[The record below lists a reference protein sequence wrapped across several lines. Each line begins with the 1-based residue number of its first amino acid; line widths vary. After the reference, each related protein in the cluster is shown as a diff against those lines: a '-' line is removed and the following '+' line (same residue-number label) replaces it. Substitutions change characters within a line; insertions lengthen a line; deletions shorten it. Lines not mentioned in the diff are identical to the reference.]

1 MILTL
6 LEAAREGRPWSSGRV
21 VVRGGA
27 LKGALRSALCAVLRG
42 VPESADSR
50 ACAGPT
56 PLGCGLA
63 DNEPAA
69 HPACA
74 VCRLFGAPGQEAAVW
89 FGDALEVDD
98 DAPPRARLQTS
109 GLVPDRVGGSSS
121 RRLGGWSS
129 EAGPAVAV
137 SAGRAGISGSSV
149 SAWVALAPWGW
160 LGSPDPDLSNLLA
173 AAVRAVSVMGSLCG
187 LDVEELRLEPLQS
200 ASPARALPAAEQPG
214 VSGRVV
220 YQLEASLQS
229 AMRVG
234 QRWDA
239 QGPRIGGGMLR
250 SACVSV
256 LKRVAG
262 GPLSEELFFGDLL
275 PSGLAPVAPLSELV
289 CSRVPRDHPS
299 VDGLAARALGL
310 GVDVH
315 CGECGAPLVVV
326 SDLGAPITRWS
337 GLPWSVFG
345 TRGAAAV
352 RQSAVATIIP
362 MGVRWRGSLT
372 ALTKEAAAQS
382 QWLDG
387 IEVNLG
393 GGRSRGFGRARL
405 VVSRKTLA
413 SRDERLAAV
422 LDWDRRLAS
431 AAAAMALAGNGR
443 GGAAPLA
450 ADDGTALSAGEMALP
465 LVARSALMLSRLGSG
480 VGQGVDVGVLLG
492 EELAQTLEARLV
504 ASVMRSARLGGYHRE
519 RGLPRDARQVAR
531 AGSAMVVAIRRDR
544 MTAGSQA
551 AEALAE
557 RLEHLECEGVGLGR
571 IQGLGRLELL

>member
-6 LEAAREGRPWSSGRV
+6 LEAAREGRPCSGGRV

-27 LKGALRSALCAVLRG
+27 IKGALRAALGAVLRG

-50 ACAGPT
+50 VCAGPT
-56 PLGCGLA
+56 PRGCGSA
-63 DNEPAA
+63 DNESAA
-69 HPACA
+69 GRACA

-98 DAPPRARLQTS
+98 DALPRASLRTF
-109 GLVPDRVGGSSS
+109 GLVPVRVGGTAS

-129 EAGPAVAV
+129 EAEPAVAV
-137 SAGRAGISGSSV
+137 SSGT
-149 SAWVALAPWGW
+149 AWVALAPWGW
-160 LGSPDPDLSNLLA
+160 VGSLDPDLSNLLA
-173 AAVRAVSVMGSLCG
+173 AAVRAVSAMGSLCG
-187 LDVEELRLEPLQS
+187 LNVEELRLEPVRS
-200 ASPARALPAAEQPG
+200 ASPARAIQAVEEPG
-214 VSGRVV
+214 ASGRVM

-250 SACVSV
+250 SACVSA
-256 LKRVAG
+256 LKRVSG
-262 GPLSEELFFGDLL
+262 GPLSEELFFGDLV
-275 PSGLAPVAPLSELV
+275 PAGLAPVAPLSDLV
-289 CSRVPRDHPS
+289 CSRVPGGHPII
-299 VDGLAARALGL
+299 DGLVARALGL
-310 GVDVH
+310 GVDSH
-315 CGECGAPLVVV
+315 CGECGAPLVVT
-326 SDLGAPITRWS
+326 SDLGAPVTRWS
-337 GLPWSVFG
+337 GLSWSVSG
-345 TRGAAAV
+345 TGGAAAV

-362 MGVRWRGSLT
+362 MGVRWQGSLT
-372 ALTKEAAAQS
+372 ALTKEAAAQC

-405 VVSRKTLA
+405 AVSRKTMA

-431 AAAAMALAGNGR
+431 AAAAMALAGNGMA
-443 GGAAPLA
+443 GPSSLA
-450 ADDGTALSAGEMALP
+450 AEEGTALSPGEMAVP

-480 VGQGVDVGVLLG
+480 VGRGVDVGVLLG

-504 ASVMRSARLGGYHRE
+504 ASVMRSARLGGYHRG

-544 MTAGSQA
+544 VTAGSQA
-551 AEALAE
+551 AEALVE
-557 RLEHLECEGVGLGR
+557 RLEQLECEGVGLGR
-571 IQGLGRLELL
+571 TQGLGRLELL